1 LHACNTATDDAI
13 RRGIELGAK
22 LIVVAPCCHKEVR
35 PQLRKPEPLGPVLTH
50 GLMEERM
57 AEWVTD
63 GLRALFLEW
72 AGYRTKVMEFIGSE
86 HTPKN
91 LMIAAVRER
100 DEFADVEARKRI
112 EELKKFFG
120 IEQHALD
127 SLLEQER

>member
-1 LHACNTATDDAI
+1 
-13 RRGIELGAK
+13 
-22 LIVVAPCCHKEVR
+22 
-35 PQLRKPEPLGPVLTH
+35 
-50 GLMEERM
+50 M

-72 AGYRTKVMEFIGSE
+72 AGYRTKVMEFVGSE

-100 DEFADVEARKRI
+100 EPFADVAAKKRI
-112 EELKKFFG
+112 EELKAFFG

-127 SLLEQER
+127 SFLQKRR